1 MGFDHMHALVLENVS
16 KSFGGINAVS
26 KVNLT
31 VTVGESRALIGPNGA
46 GKSTLFN
53 LVTGEIPLDRGRILI
68 FGKDLTREP
77 IQKRIAS
84 QLGRTYQISNLFTQ
98 LTVQE
103 NLFLASWQTRKMKTS
118 LIATL
123 FRSWKK
129 FGNQRRHVANIAR
142 RVGLDDKLDVTVNE
156 LSHGANRQLEL
167 GITLAHEPRIL
178 LLDEPTSALSRENT
192 EQLFSVIARLRDR
205 GVSVIYIS
213 HFLEEVKQVADRY
226 TVLRDGRSVDSGI
239 ATARSTE
246 YLIEQMVGRE
256 LEQLYPADI
265 PMKKQPKRNC
275 FVMFLKR
282 EMHGLI
288 QEIYSEISDVIML
301 NLLIVLEILFAG
313 RDIIFQLQR

>member
-1 MGFDHMHALVLENVS
+1 MHALVLKNVS
-16 KSFGGINAVS
+16 KSFGGIDAVS
-26 KVNLT
+26 KVDLT
-31 VTVGESRALIGPNGA
+31 VMMGESRALIGPNGA

-53 LVTGEIPLDRGRILI
+53 LVTGEIPLDRGRIVI

-123 FRSWKK
+123 FRSWQK

-178 LLDEPTSALSRENT
+178 LLDEPMAGLSAAERGFMTELIISLKSEITVVIIEHDIDVAFSIADQVSVLHHGALIAEGTPEQIENNREVQQIYTLSR
-192 EQLFSVIARLRDR
+192 QSKD
-205 GVSVIYIS
+205 S
-213 HFLEEVKQVADRY
+213 HHA
-226 TVLRDGRSVDSGI
+226 
-239 ATARSTE
+239 
-246 YLIEQMVGRE
+246 
-256 LEQLYPADI
+256 
-265 PMKKQPKRNC
+265 
-275 FVMFLKR
+275 
-282 EMHGLI
+282 
-288 QEIYSEISDVIML
+288 
-301 NLLIVLEILFAG
+301 
-313 RDIIFQLQR
+313 